1 MIAPKL
7 SSWKGRSLAAI
18 REAFDVDLKG
28 RTARVCIIS
37 EGLGNLKDKNFYSE
51 DAIRSAQR
59 VFEGKRFFVDHPSK
73 SEEDDR
79 PERSVRDLA
88 GYFYGCQLGET
99 QDPETGEKLK
109 ACYANLKFAE
119 SEPGNLALGQVVAA
133 LEYQKRFPNSKE
145 VYCGISIN
153 GGGMSHPATIKGM
166 EVNVVTEIQE
176 AFSADIVTM
185 PARGGKFLAM
195 IQESF
200 KTGEPLKASGSEQAG
215 GAGQREAKMAKEQKV
230 KEAVKAG
237 AKPAPKIETG
247 FKEAYA
253 KTLSIAARVVKEA
266 DAKLTKLKEDEAA
279 EAKMRLGRLGE
290 RLKNLSAALAAPKA
304 DPKTIAADIKQD
316 LEELLQA
323 AGMGAEDA
331 EAGYEDETMPPQL
344 DTKQDA
350 PMKQQLP
357 ADKSIKPEDVNPDL
371 ETEGAEGAEGEEE
384 EARVEGE
391 ETGEEEAAEG
401 YERKGE
407 EETMAGEEEGA
418 EGAETHDDTD
428 LGMDD
433 GDDLDQDV
441 ADVSDEDNGDEDQMD
456 DEEDDEEEDE
466 ARMRFKCAKCNED
479 NVVLP
484 PKGMKLVA
492 SEAVEAAREA
502 AAYKETVVRLQRN
515 LEAKEARMTKQNVKV
530 KETATE
536 VEQLQKENRKL
547 KAENMVMKR
556 ISEAK
561 KMLREAEVPGTVL
574 TASDLVTFAPHQWPA
589 QIKLARKVVAA
600 NEKAA
605 YGDGNRGGEVKMS
618 ELQEKD
624 AAEKALAK
632 FSESYN
638 G

>member
-200 KTGEPLKASGSEQAG
+200 KTGEPLKASGSEQAAG
-215 GAGQREAKMAKEQKV
+215 GGQKGDKMKDQK
-230 KEAVKAG
+230 KEAAKSAPKKAG
-237 AKPAPKIETG
+237 GKAVT
-247 FKEAYA
+247 FTEAYA

-266 DAKLTKLKEDEAA
+266 GAKVTKLKEDEAA

-290 RLKNLSAALAAPKA
+290 RMKHLAAALAAPKA
-304 DPKTIAADIKQD
+304 DPQTIAADIKQD

-323 AGMGAEDA
+323 TGMAAEGA
-331 EAGYEDETMPPQL
+331 EAGYEDETMPPAL

-401 YERKGE
+401 YERKE

-502 AAYKETVVRLQRN
+502 AAYKETVARLQRN

-547 KAENMVMKR
+547 KAENIAMKR

-561 KMLREAEVPGTVL
+561 KALREAEVPGTVL
-574 TASDLVTFAPHQWPA
+574 TASDLVQFEPHQWPA
-589 QIKLARKVVAA
+589 QIKLARKAVAA

-618 ELQEKD
+618 EQQEKD

>member
-290 RLKNLSAALAAPKA
+290 RMKHLAAALAAPKA
-304 DPKTIAADIKQD
+304 DPQTIAADIKQD

-323 AGMGAEDA
+323 TGMAAEGA
-331 EAGYEDETMPPQL
+331 EAGYEDETMPPAL
-344 DTKQDA
+344 DTKQDEPA
-350 PMKQQLP
+350 KQPLP

-371 ETEGAEGAEGEEE
+371 EAEGAEGEEE
-384 EARVEGE
+384 ARRDE
-391 ETGEEEAAEG
+391 ESAEAAEG
-401 YERKGE
+401 YERKE